1 MEPLIIE
8 QGQRMI
14 KVILSTRTHTKLQAV
29 FVALILCC
37 PFSFA
42 KSAVTPISV
51 QAALIKN
58 FTHLIKWPEN
68 HQWDSAS
75 TFNICIYNSSALVQQ
90 FEDIFSGKVIKGK
103 ETTIINIETSDLS
116 NCDLAYVTASSDNLI
131 EPLLESAQ
139 KLGVLTI
146 SSNLGY
152 GEQGIH
158 INFFERGENIAF
170 ELNKKT
176 LDNAGFE
183 VSTQLF
189 RYAKIVK

>member
-1 MEPLIIE
+1 MINVK
-8 QGQRMI
+8 GQRMI
-14 KVILSTRTHTKLQAV
+14 KVLLSTRFRTELQV
-29 FVALILCC
+29 FLVVLIVCC
-37 PFSFA
+37 PFAYA
-42 KSAVTPISV
+42 KSATPISV

-58 FTHLIKWPEN
+58 FTHLIKWPSN
-68 HQWDSAS
+68 HHWDSGS
-75 TFNICIYNSSALVQQ
+75 TFNICIYNSSALLQQ

-103 ETTIINIETSDLS
+103 EATIINISSSDLS
-116 NCDLAYVTASSDNLI
+116 NCDLAYVTASADDSI
-131 EPLLESAQ
+131 QPLLESAQ

-146 SSNLGY
+146 SSNSGY

-158 INFFERGENIAF
+158 INFFERGDNIAF

-189 RYAKIVK
+189 RYAKIVQ

>member
-1 MEPLIIE
+1 
-8 QGQRMI
+8 MI
-14 KVILSTRTHTKLQAV
+14 KRIYHACFHTKLRV
-29 FVALILCC
+29 YLVTLLFCC
-37 PFSFA
+37 PFTFA
-42 KSAVTPISV
+42 KSAVTPIGV

-58 FTHLIKWPEN
+58 FTHLIKWPN
-68 HQWDSAS
+68 SQQRDSS
-75 TFNICIYNSSALVQQ
+75 PTFNICVYNSSDLLQQ

-103 ETTIINIETSDLS
+103 ETTIIELNSSDLS
-116 NCDLAYVTASSDNLI
+116 DCDLAYVASSSDDSI

-139 KLGVLTI
+139 ALGVLTI
-146 SSNLGY
+146 SSSSGY
-152 GEQGIH
+152 GKQGIH

-189 RYAKIVK
+189 RYAKIVQ